1 MLKVGAGLLLLAV
14 VMAVVQRTGDEPS
27 GESATPVRHVAIYEL
42 EGTAASAH
50 VTMATPTGT
59 SQFAADVPM
68 HTKGGAVGL
77 RQVVQPG
84 QVLYLSAQQDLGG
97 TTITCRI
104 TVDGVVVAENTSTG
118 RFSITTCRATA

>member
-1 MLKVGAGLLLLAV
+1 MLRVGAGLLLVAV
-14 VMAVVQRTGDEPS
+14 VMVILQRVSDAPS
-27 GESATPVRHVAIYEL
+27 SESAAPTRHVAIYEL
-42 EGTAASAH
+42 EGTATSAK

-68 HTKGGAVGL
+68 RSKSGSVGL
-77 RQVVQPG
+77 RQLVQPG

-97 TTITCRI
+97 STITCRI

-118 RFSITTCRATA
+118 RFSITTCSATA